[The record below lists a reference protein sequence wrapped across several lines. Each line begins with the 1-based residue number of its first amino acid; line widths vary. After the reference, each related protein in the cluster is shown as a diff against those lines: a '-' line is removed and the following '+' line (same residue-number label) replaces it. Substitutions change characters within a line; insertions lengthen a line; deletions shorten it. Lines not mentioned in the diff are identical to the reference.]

1 MKIILTILILC
12 LVFLRGGSFSY
23 AIEDPLAVTNNKFGV
38 HILFP
43 EEIEEVASLVNS
55 SGGDWGYVTIPIQAG
70 DRDLEK
76 WQGFM
81 DKAKKYHIIPIIR
94 LAIENDYFNTRVWR
108 KPTEA
113 DIIDFANFLDSL
125 EWPVKNRYVI
135 VFNEVNRSDEWGG
148 DANPQEYAQIL
159 EYAYIVF
166 KSRSQNFFII
176 SAGLD
181 NASATVPG
189 LSYNQYDFIR
199 LMNTSVPGIFNK
211 IDGLGSHSYPNP
223 GFSQPPNQNTTN
235 SIRSYIYEKSLAEGL
250 SLKNLP
256 VFITETGW
264 SKEFVPEEIIA
275 QYYKDAFLG
284 AWNNENIVAVTPF
297 LLRANAGPFVHFSLI
312 GKDNQKGLE
321 YKAIEGLPKVKGEPV
336 FPEYKKDKNILGL
349 QTNVEQLE
357 IKDFSKARITKES
370 ISIPHSLIIMSK
382 WLLKL

>member
-1 MKIILTILILC
+1 MKIIQSFLIAFF
-12 LVFLRGGSFSY
+12 VFWDF
-23 AIEDPLAVTNNKFGV
+23 AHTAQAVEDPLIKLNNKFGV

-43 EEIEEVASLVNS
+43 EEIEEVAGLVNS
-55 SGGDWGYVTIPIQAG
+55 NNGDWGYVAIPIQAG

-76 WQGFM
+76 WQRFM

-94 LAIENDYFNTRVWR
+94 LAIENDYFNTRVWK

-113 DIIDFANFLDSL
+113 DIIDFANFLHSL
-125 EWPVKNRYVI
+125 DWPTKNRYVI

-159 EYAYIVF
+159 QYTYNAF
-166 KSRSQNFFII
+166 KERSQDFFII
-176 SAGLD
+176 SSGLD

-223 GFSQPPNQNTTN
+223 GFSQPPSQNTT
-235 SIRSYIYEKSLAEGL
+235 SSVKSYIYEKSLAEGL

-264 SKEFVPEEIIA
+264 SKEFVSEETIA
-275 QYYKDAFLG
+275 QYYKDAFLK

-312 GKDNQKGLE
+312 RKDNQKGLA
-321 YKAIEGLPKVKGEPV
+321 YKAIENLLKVKGKPLLT
-336 FPEYKKDKNILGL
+336 EYKKKKSVLGE
-349 QTNVEQLE
+349 QTNANELP
-357 IKDFSKARITKES
+357 IKTFSDSNLTKES
-370 ISIPHSLIIMSK
+370 ISVPHSLIIMGR